1 MAVPSFEVLK
11 SKIENAANNHYYIH
25 LTKNDGSFKLGSAKM
40 SSYITNMSNDNGYI
54 YLPTHRL
61 CGNYKVVSEY
71 LSLIDTDEE
80 AVAKIMATAYTIHNY
95 KYHASAIASEIASVP
110 KKDKKKDLPSIE
122 SIIVKGVLLKAN
134 KSMSKIKETV
144 PTPSTPREQAN
155 LKDLKVKLY
164 SLEDGQALDITGFN
178 PDTKT
183 GTRRVK
189 RTIKGNQKSLGTT
202 PELNRI
208 VFTNKIDEELAVK
221 FLIAIGKSRDDAT
234 KIVQS
239 AVSPSVHSLS
249 NLSVL

>member
-25 LTKNDGSFKLGSAKM
+25 ITKTDDSFKFGSTKL
-40 SSYITNMSNDNGYI
+40 SSYITNMSKDNGFV

-71 LSLIDTDEE
+71 LKFIDSNEDTITG
-80 AVAKIMATAYTIHNY
+80 IMASAYTIHNY
-95 KYHASAIASEIASVP
+95 KEREPAIALEIASIP
-110 KKDKKKDLPSIE
+110 KKGKKDLPSME
-122 SIIVKGVLLKAN
+122 SIIIKGALMKAN
-134 KSMSKIKETV
+134 KSMMNAKETV

-164 SLEDGQALDITGFN
+164 SLEDGQALDITSFN
-178 PDTKT
+178 PETKT

-189 RTIKGNQKSLGTT
+189 RTHKGNQKSLGST

-208 VFTNKIDEELAVK
+208 VFANKIDEDLAVK
-221 FLIAIGKSRDDAT
+221 FLMAIGKSRDDAT

-239 AVSPSVHSLS
+239 ATSPSTHSLT